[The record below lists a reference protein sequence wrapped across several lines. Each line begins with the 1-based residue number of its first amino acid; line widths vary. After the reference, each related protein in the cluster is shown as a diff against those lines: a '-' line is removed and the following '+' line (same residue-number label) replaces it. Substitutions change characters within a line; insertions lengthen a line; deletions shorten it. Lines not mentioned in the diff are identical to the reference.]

1 MYVRL
6 MVASKAE
13 AELPAQLPK
22 EQRIKSRE
30 LQVSARGTVS
40 LLLTR
45 YYWKCASNLR
55 LWEKTD
61 LSSEKTFS
69 FKASDHN
76 HQKEEKKKNQV
87 RIELKKSSRK

>member
-1 MYVRL
+1 

-22 EQRIKSRE
+22 EQKIKSRE
-30 LQVSARGTVS
+30 LQVLARGTVS
-40 LLLTR
+40 LLFTR

-55 LWEKTD
+55 LPKTD

-76 HQKEEKKKNQV
+76 HQKEEEEKKIK
-87 RIELKKSSRK
+87 